1 MTAPVPETGATRDVQ
16 AGFLSRNSKK
26 ALIILHDL
34 AMTAAALGLS
44 LALRFDDRFLADRL
58 AFWPYAIPFVAFAGL
73 VYFALKLYRSK
84 WRFASLPD
92 LIAIAKASAVLALA
106 MLVIDYL
113 VLAQNLYGGY
123 FFGRQAIAIYFGVQ
137 MALLGAP
144 RMLYRS
150 WKDSRAKAAPDRR
163 DAAPALLLGR
173 PSDVEVL
180 LRGIETGAVKGM
192 RPAGILSPRG
202 ADLYQVIRGV
212 PVRGELHDLQD
223 IVEEFEAA
231 GTPIRRIVMTPAA
244 LAPDAGPE
252 RVLDKARRLGVPVL
266 RMQSLEG
273 AAPGALAPVD
283 IEDLLLRPSHAIDG
297 ARVGGFIRGKRCVV
311 TGGGGSIGGEIC
323 CRLKNYGAAAI
334 LIIENSELA
343 LHSITEE
350 LQREDG
356 EAVVSGRIADV
367 REKER
372 LAAIIRDFRPD
383 IVFHAAALKHVP
395 YLETDW
401 SEGVKTNVYGSI
413 NTAEAAIAAG
423 AACMVMISTD
433 KAIQPVSMLGATK
446 RFAEMATEALDRE
459 PNGTRLISVRF
470 GNVLGSNG
478 SVVPKFKAQIAHGGP
493 VTVTHPDMIRYFM
506 TVREA
511 CDLVL
516 TAASHA
522 GDQPKTAASPSVYVL
537 KMGQPVKILDL
548 AERMIRLSGLEP
560 GRDIEIAFSGARP
573 GERLHE
579 ILFDQNEPMVETGL
593 DGVMAAKTDAATL
606 QRITRWL
613 DGLRQALARNDVDAA
628 NAILREAIA
637 DYRPGGDAEVGA
649 SSEGSSAGSLPA
661 AASNPAP
668 HT

>member
-1 MTAPVPETGATRDVQ
+1 VQ
-16 AGFLSRNSKK
+16 PSFFSRNSKK

-34 AMTAAALGLS
+34 AMTAAALAAS
-44 LALRFDDRFLADRL
+44 LALRFEDPFLTDRL
-58 AFWPYAIPFVAFAGL
+58 SYWRFAIPFVAFAGV
-73 VYFALKLYRSK
+73 VYLFFRLYQSK

-92 LIAIAKASAVLALA
+92 LMSIAKAAGVLALA

-123 FFGRQAIAIYFGVQ
+123 FFGRQTVAIYFVVQ

-150 WKDSRAKAAPDRR
+150 WKDGRAKSAPDRR
-163 DAAPALLLGR
+163 DATPALLLGR

-180 LRGIETGAVKGM
+180 LRGIETGAIKGM
-192 RPAGILSPRG
+192 RPVAILSPREIDQG
-202 ADLYQVIRGV
+202 QVIRGV
-212 PVRGELHDLQD
+212 KVRGDLSD
-223 IVEEFEAA
+223 LENEIAEAERA
-231 GTPIRRIVMTPAA
+231 GAPIRRIVMTPAA
-244 LAPDAGPE
+244 LAPEAEPE
-252 RVLDKARRLGVPVL
+252 KVLERARRLGVPVL

-297 ARVGGFIRGKRCVV
+297 ERVGRFIRGQRCVV

-323 CRLKNYGAAAI
+323 RRLKNYGASAI
-334 LIIENSELA
+334 LIIEHSELA
-343 LHSITEE
+343 LHSISEE
-350 LQREDG
+350 LAREDG
-356 EAVVSGRIADV
+356 DAEVSGRIADV
-367 REKER
+367 RDKHR
-372 LAAIIRDFRPD
+372 LTEIIRAFRPD

-395 YLETDW
+395 YLERDW

-423 AACMVMISTD
+423 ASCMVMISTD

-459 PNGTRLISVRF
+459 PNATRLISVRF

-522 GDQPKTAASPSVYVL
+522 GAQPKTADSPSVYVL

-548 AERMIRLSGLEP
+548 AERMIRLSGLVP
-560 GRDIEIAFSGARP
+560 GRDIEIAFSGVRP

-579 ILFDQNEPMVETGL
+579 ILFDHDEPMVETGL
-593 DGVMAAKTDAATL
+593 DGVMAAQTHAADP
-606 QRITRWL
+606 QKISRWL
-613 DGLRQALARNDVDAA
+613 DAFRAALAKDDMTAA
-628 NAILREAIA
+628 NAVLKEAIP
-637 DYRPGGDAEVGA
+637 DYRPGGH
-649 SSEGSSAGSLPA
+649 A
-661 AASNPAP
+661 AAD
-668 HT
+668 

>member
-1 MTAPVPETGATRDVQ
+1 VTALQPNS
-16 AGFLSRNSKK
+16 FSRNYKK
-26 ALIILHDL
+26 VLIILHDL
-34 AMTAAALGLS
+34 AMTVIALVVSLS
-44 LALRFDDRFLADRL
+44 LRFEDPFLTDRMRYWRFAV
-58 AFWPYAIPFVAFAGL
+58 PFVALAAL
-73 VYFALKLYRSK
+73 VYLFFRLYQSK

-92 LIAIAKASAVLALA
+92 LLAIAKASAALALVL
-106 MLVIDYL
+106 LVVDYG

-123 FFGRQAIAIYFGVQ
+123 FFGRQAIAIYFVVQ

-144 RMLYRS
+144 RILYRS
-150 WKDSRAKAAPDRR
+150 WKDSRAKASPERR
-163 DAAPALLLGR
+163 EASPALLLGR
-173 PSDVEVL
+173 PSDVDVL
-180 LRGIETGAVKGM
+180 LRAIETGAVKNL
-192 RPAGILSPRG
+192 RPIAILSPREIDQG
-202 ADLYQVIRGV
+202 QVIRGV
-212 PVRGELHDLQD
+212 RVRGDFSDLESEIQQAEL
-223 IVEEFEAA
+223 A

-244 LAPDAGPE
+244 LAPEAEPE
-252 RVLDKARRLGVPVL
+252 KVLDKARRLGVSVL

-283 IEDLLLRPSHAIDG
+283 IEDLLLRPSHTIDSE
-297 ARVGGFIRGKRCVV
+297 RVGKFAKGKRCVV

-323 CRLKNYGAAAI
+323 RRLQKYGASAI

-343 LHSITEE
+343 LHGITED
-350 LQREDG
+350 LTRDG
-356 EAVVSGRIADV
+356 GDTIITGHIADV
-367 REKER
+367 REKQR
-372 LAAIIRDFRPD
+372 LTELVTTFKPD

-401 SEGVKTNVYGSI
+401 SEGVKTNIFGSI

-423 AACMVMISTD
+423 ASCMVMISTD

-446 RFAEMATEALDRE
+446 RFAEMASEALDRQ

-478 SVVPKFKAQIAHGGP
+478 SVVPKFKAQIAYGGP

-522 GDQPKTAASPSVYVL
+522 EGRTKTIDTPSVYVL
-537 KMGQPVKILDL
+537 KMGQPVKILEL

-560 GRDIEIAFSGARP
+560 YRDIDINFSGVRA

-579 ILFDQNEPMVETGL
+579 ILFDTDEPMIETGL
-593 DGVMAAKTDAATL
+593 DGVMAAQSHAEDQQK
-606 QRITRWL
+606 ITEWL
-613 DGLRQALARNDVDAA
+613 DALRKALTAGSVEQVNTVLMS
-628 NAILREAIA
+628 AIS
-637 DYRPGGDAEVGA
+637 DYKPGGQ
-649 SSEGSSAGSLPA
+649 
-661 AASNPAP
+661 AP
-668 HT
+668 

>member
-1 MTAPVPETGATRDVQ
+1 VQ
-16 AGFLSRNSKK
+16 ADFIRRNSKK

-34 AMTAAALGLS
+34 AMTGAALALS
-44 LALRFDDRFLADRL
+44 LALRFEDPFLADRL
-58 AFWPYAIPFVAFAGL
+58 RYWRFAIPFMAFAGI
-73 VYFALKLYRSK
+73 VYLFFRLYQSK

-92 LIAIAKASAVLALA
+92 LMAIAKASGVLALA
-106 MLVIDYL
+106 ILIIDYV

-123 FFGRQAIAIYFGVQ
+123 FFGRQAVAIYLVVQ

-150 WKDSRAKAAPDRR
+150 WKDSRARAAPERKE
-163 DAAPALLLGR
+163 APPALLMGR

-192 RPAGILSPRG
+192 RPVGILSPRDSDRG
-202 ADLYQVIRGV
+202 QVIRGV
-212 PVRGELHDLQD
+212 KVLGDMTDLEAEIDDAEARGE
-223 IVEEFEAA
+223 
-231 GTPIRRIVMTPAA
+231 PIRRIVMTPAA
-244 LAPDAGPE
+244 LAPEAEPE
-252 RVLDKARRLGVPVL
+252 KVLDKARRRGLPVL
-266 RMQSLEG
+266 RMQSMEG
-273 AAPGALAPVD
+273 AAAAGALAPVD
-283 IEDLLLRPSHAIDG
+283 IEDLLLRPSHTIDG

-323 CRLKNYGAAAI
+323 SRLKNYGAAAI
-334 LIIENSELA
+334 LVLEQSELA
-343 LHSITEE
+343 LHTVSEE
-350 LQREDG
+350 LAREDG
-356 EAVVSGRIADV
+356 ATVLSGRIVDV
-367 REKER
+367 RDKAR
-372 LAAIIRDFRPD
+372 LTEIIRDFRPD

-395 YLETDW
+395 YLEQDW
-401 SEGVKTNVYGSI
+401 SEGVRTNVHGSI

-423 AACMVMISTD
+423 ASCMVMISTD

-459 PNGTRLISVRF
+459 PNATRLISVRF

-522 GDQPKTAASPSVYVL
+522 GAQRKTAESPSVYVL

-560 GRDIEIAFSGARP
+560 GRDIEIAFSGVRP

-579 ILFDQNEPMVETGL
+579 ILFDQDEPMVETGL
-593 DGVMAAKTDAATL
+593 DGVMAAKTHAADM
-606 QRITRWL
+606 QKISRWL
-613 DGLRQALARNDVDAA
+613 DAFRIALRKDDMAGA
-628 NAILREAIA
+628 NAVLREAIP
-637 DYRPGGDAEVGA
+637 DYRPGGDAA
-649 SSEGSSAGSLPA
+649 AG
-661 AASNPAP
+661 
-668 HT
+668 